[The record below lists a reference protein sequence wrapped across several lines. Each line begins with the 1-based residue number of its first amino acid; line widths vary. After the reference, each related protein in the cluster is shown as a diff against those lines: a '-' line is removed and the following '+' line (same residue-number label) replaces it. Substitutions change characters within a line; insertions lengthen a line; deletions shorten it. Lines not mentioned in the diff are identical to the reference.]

1 MRNTLSQMF
10 PIMANL
16 SCFEALCEKLKLLA
30 KELQIADLKTFLQ
43 FLVFQLCFCGQ
54 PAADTRVLLGRPNFD
69 PQPNP
74 PLSHFSLRKQGI
86 QYFTHLCMKFLN
98 FY

>member
-1 MRNTLSQMF
+1 MRNTLSQKF
-10 PIMANL
+10 PIMANMSCLKHFVKKVKL
-16 SCFEALCEKLKLLA
+16 SA
-30 KELQIADLKTFLQ
+30 KELQIADVETFLQ
-43 FLVFQLCFCGQ
+43 FLVFQLCLCGQ

-86 QYFTHLCMKFLN
+86 QYFTRICMKFLN
-98 FY
+98 SY